1 MALTLVRL
9 RWALTLN
16 QWRRSTFTLVL
27 AVLGALYVLGLAVF
41 VVVMLVTFLPDAWVV
56 DRGTVTVLV
65 ASALALGWL
74 LIPPFITGVDAT
86 LDPHSF
92 VLFPVRARTLIA
104 GLTLSAFT
112 TPSGL
117 ATLIVMLGTGLSWW
131 DIPAALAAGLVGG
144 ALTAV
149 TAVASGYG
157 LAGLMAAYAGRR
169 RVREVL
175 SIALLIPVMLSGVI
189 VAQALDSLGDL
200 FDVAPR
206 VAAVAAWTPFGAGP
220 AAAWAVAEGQGLRA
234 AAHLLVAAAW
244 CLAAL
249 ALWHLAV
256 RRTVEPVAVGGGS
269 AREAGRADGAPLRWL
284 GRPATGPRT
293 AIAARAQRYWL
304 RDPRYAAGLVMI
316 PVLAAVLWFA
326 STAGGDAGP
335 GLGMLTMLGPVS
347 AWALAYSISADIA
360 YDHTA
365 FHLHVVSGV
374 RGVDD
379 RWGRVLGL
387 AGWGVPMILLVT
399 TATVAAAG
407 DWSLLAPM
415 LGLAL
420 GLFGT
425 TAGLS
430 AFVSARFVYPVPKP
444 GDSPFAT
451 PQGAAMRTMLVQG
464 AAMLVSLALAVPFL
478 VPFVVR
484 LVTGAAV
491 WGWVTVALGLAWGAV
506 ALWLGVRLGARWYD
520 RAQAETYQAVAAF

>member
-1 MALTLVRL
+1 
-9 RWALTLN
+9 
-16 QWRRSTFTLVL
+16 
-27 AVLGALYVLGLAVF
+27 
-41 VVVMLVTFLPDAWVV
+41 
-56 DRGTVTVLV
+56 
-65 ASALALGWL
+65 
-74 LIPPFITGVDAT
+74 
-86 LDPHSF
+86 
-92 VLFPVRARTLIA
+92 
-104 GLTLSAFT
+104 
-112 TPSGL
+112 
-117 ATLIVMLGTGLSWW
+117 
-131 DIPAALAAGLVGG
+131 
-144 ALTAV
+144 
-149 TAVASGYG
+149 
-157 LAGLMAAYAGRR
+157 
-169 RVREVL
+169 
-175 SIALLIPVMLSGVI
+175 
-189 VAQALDSLGDL
+189 
-200 FDVAPR
+200 
-206 VAAVAAWTPFGAGP
+206 
-220 AAAWAVAEGQGLRA
+220 
-234 AAHLLVAAAW
+234 
-244 CLAAL
+244 
-249 ALWHLAV
+249 WHLAV
-256 RRTVEPVAVGGGS
+256 RRTVEPVAVGGGRS
-269 AREAGRADGAPLRWL
+269 RRVAAGADPMPLRWL
-284 GRPATGPRT
+284 GRRATGPRT

-304 RDPRYAAGLVMI
+304 ADPRYAAGLIII
-316 PVLAAVLWFA
+316 PLMAVLLWF
-326 STAGGDAGP
+326 TGGMAAEGGP
-335 GLGMLTMLGPVS
+335 GLGLLLILGPIT
-347 AWALAYSISADIA
+347 AWSLAYSISADIA

>member
-1 MALTLVRL
+1 MVH
-9 RWALTLN
+9 
-16 QWRRSTFTLVL
+16 
-27 AVLGALYVLGLAVF
+27 
-41 VVVMLVTFLPDAWVV
+41 
-56 DRGTVTVLV
+56 RGH
-65 ASALALGWL
+65 G
-74 LIPPFITGVDAT
+74 
-86 LDPHSF
+86 
-92 VLFPVRARTLIA
+92 R
-104 GLTLSAFT
+104 
-112 TPSGL
+112 
-117 ATLIVMLGTGLSWW
+117 
-131 DIPAALAAGLVGG
+131 GG
-144 ALTAV
+144 
-149 TAVASGYG
+149 
-157 LAGLMAAYAGRR
+157 
-169 RVREVL
+169 
-175 SIALLIPVMLSGVI
+175 
-189 VAQALDSLGDL
+189 
-200 FDVAPR
+200 
-206 VAAVAAWTPFGAGP
+206 
-220 AAAWAVAEGQGLRA
+220 
-234 AAHLLVAAAW
+234 
-244 CLAAL
+244 
-249 ALWHLAV
+249 
-256 RRTVEPVAVGGGS
+256 
-269 AREAGRADGAPLRWL
+269 
-284 GRPATGPRT
+284 
-293 AIAARAQRYWL
+293 
-304 RDPRYAAGLVMI
+304 
-316 PVLAAVLWFA
+316 
-326 STAGGDAGP
+326 GP
-335 GLGMLTMLGPVS
+335 GLGLLLILGPIT
-347 AWALAYSISADIA
+347 AWSLAYSISADIA

>member
-1 MALTLVRL
+1 MNRTVKI
-9 RWALTLN
+9 
-16 QWRRSTFTLVL
+16 
-27 AVLGALYVLGLAVF
+27 AVGSIVVGIVVLGLKTLAWR
-41 VVVMLVTFLPDAWVV
+41 VTGSVALLSDALES
-56 DRGTVTVLV
+56 TVNV
-65 ASALALGWL
+65 A
-74 LIPPFITGVDAT
+74 T
-86 LDPHSF
+86 
-92 VLFPVRARTLIA
+92 
-104 GLTLSAFT
+104 
-112 TPSGL
+112 
-117 ATLIVMLGTGLSWW
+117 
-131 DIPAALAAGLVGG
+131 ALAA
-144 ALTAV
+144 
-149 TAVASGYG
+149 
-157 LAGLMAAYAGRR
+157 
-169 RVREVL
+169 
-175 SIALLIPVMLSGVI
+175 LI
-189 VAQALDSLGDL
+189 
-200 FDVAPR
+200 
-206 VAAVAAWTPFGAGP
+206 
-220 AAAWAVAEGQGLRA
+220 AAADQQHEL
-234 AAHLLVAAAW
+234 H
-244 CLAAL
+244 
-249 ALWHLAV
+249 
-256 RRTVEPVAVGGGS
+256 
-269 AREAGRADGAPLRWL
+269 
-284 GRPATGPRT
+284 

-304 RDPRYAAGLVMI
+304 ADPRYAAGLIII
-316 PVLAAVLWFA
+316 PLMAVLLWF
-326 STAGGDAGP
+326 TGGMAGEGGP
-335 GLGMLTMLGPVS
+335 GLGLLLILGPIT
-347 AWALAYSISADIA
+347 AWSLAYSISADIA